1 LGSSCCP
8 KFNKT
13 KEREMSED
21 GKMYLMILNDVGLE
35 HFTKVMPMIKFLEV
49 QGRWIGGTDGFR
61 ILVNPVPSD

>member
-1 LGSSCCP
+1 
-8 KFNKT
+8 
-13 KEREMSED
+13 MSED